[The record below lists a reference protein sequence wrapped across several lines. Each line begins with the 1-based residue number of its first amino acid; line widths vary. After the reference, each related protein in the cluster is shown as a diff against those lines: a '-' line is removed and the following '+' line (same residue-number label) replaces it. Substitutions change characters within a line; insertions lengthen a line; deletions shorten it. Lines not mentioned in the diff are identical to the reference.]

1 MLSARACAT
10 YTGSVGPGTTGAAEL
25 WVAAGFVVAHA
36 DTAIVARSA
45 AAILLA
51 DEGVIPILCARP
63 AGWGGQS
70 GWVLRILKRVLARTG
85 PASATAIHKTGAAGS
100 ASENGGGYRLC
111 IFCLLKNTAWRT
123 YAGPITRTYFRR
135 VRRACLEFRATAPRC
150 GGVVRERQ
158 RHHQL
163 RRFGRARCGQYFW
176 LIGASHVQRPNCK
189 RQRQ

>member
-10 YTGSVGPGTTGAAEL
+10 YAGSVGRGTTGAAEL

-70 GWVLRILKRVLARTG
+70 GSVLRIAKLLLSRTDPGCATGITIPKR
-85 PASATAIHKTGAAGS
+85 GAQSFA
-100 ASENGGGYRLC
+100 
-111 IFCLLKNTAWRT
+111 
-123 YAGPITRTYFRR
+123 
-135 VRRACLEFRATAPRC
+135 
-150 GGVVRERQ
+150 
-158 RHHQL
+158 
-163 RRFGRARCGQYFW
+163 
-176 LIGASHVQRPNCK
+176 
-189 RQRQ
+189 